1 MVKVGNVEIKGDVTL
16 SPMAGISDSP
26 YRRIARRYGSAFS
39 YTEFVS
45 TEQILLGNQKSIDM
59 FRFKEIERPISF
71 QIFGSD
77 LNTVVEAAK
86 RIEPLGPD
94 IIDLN
99 MGCSVS
105 KVSHH
110 GSGAG
115 LLRNLPLAGQMI
127 EGIRKSVSVPVT
139 AKIRLGWDE
148 ENLNYKESVH
158 ILQESGVSAISVH
171 GRTKSMA
178 YTGKA
183 DWESIGDIKSFAKVP
198 IFGNGDVAS
207 YGEAKEKIR
216 KYKVDLVLIGRKAI
230 GNPWIFSERDKSSVS
245 FAEIKKV
252 VIEHLLTMLDF
263 YPSDDDYGLILF
275 RKHFAKYVE
284 GTNFPKDL
292 KSQMLQT
299 NSLNMFLQLFSN
311 YEQTETNTKLE
322 TIELNDSLNCE
333 TYLVD
338 V

>member
-1 MVKVGNVEIKGDVTL
+1 MIKVGNVEIKGDVAL

-26 YRRIARRYGSAFS
+26 YRRITRRYGSAFS

-45 TEQILLGNQKSIDM
+45 TEQILLGNRKSIDM
-59 FRFKEIERPISF
+59 FRFQEMERPISF

-86 RIEPLGPD
+86 RIAPLKPD

-99 MGCSVS
+99 MGCSVA

-148 ENLNYKESVH
+148 KNLNYKESVH

-183 DWESIGDIKSFAKVP
+183 DWNSIGDIKSFAKVP

-207 YGEAKEKIR
+207 FEEAKDKIK
-216 KYKVDLVLIGRKAI
+216 KYEVDLVLIGRKAI
-230 GNPWIFSERDKSSVS
+230 GNPWIFSERDKSSAS

-252 VIEHLLTMLDF
+252 VIEHLLAMLDF
-263 YPSDDDYGLILF
+263 YPNTDDYGLILF

-292 KSQMLQT
+292 KNQMLQT
-299 NSLNMFLQLFSN
+299 ESLNMFLQLFSN
-311 YEQTETNTKLE
+311 YEETETNAKLE
-322 TIELNDSLNCE
+322 TIELNDILNCE